1 MRTVHTNENH
11 AYRIF
16 LREICI

>member
-1 MRTVHTNENH
+1 MRIVHTNENH

-16 LREICI
+16 LREVCI